1 MELMIGGYILLYHTM
16 TIVLGD
22 NMKDHNDFFDENDE
36 KLIEMIRSMSNEEL
50 SSIIA
55 ANVEEETDM
64 LDILLDK
71 DNYSYITMF
80 DENNNEIKFQ
90 QVATIPFNK
99 NLYAILKPIDYLD
112 GVENDEALVFRIK
125 QDFGR
130 SILEI
135 ENDNNICEIVFNIYQ
150 DLIEDA

>member
-1 MELMIGGYILLYHTM
+1 MIGGYILLYHTM